1 MTEDFAN
8 SYFKKYG
15 NALTQFPQQFFPLDL
30 IVVIPCFN
38 EPDIGRTIHSLE
50 QCEINSLRVACVVVV
65 NSSEV
70 SPPEVIEQNRKTMAH
85 LTAAGSLL
93 ENKIKLF
100 VVQSEKLP
108 KKHAGV
114 GWARKIGMDWAVAH
128 FSYSGNRNGVIVSLD
143 ADTFVEE
150 NYLTAIW
157 SYFQQ
162 YSKSVAA
169 TIAFE
174 HRIETKDSND
184 QIVNDAIVWYELYMR
199 YYRNALRYVGFPASF
214 YTVGSCFAVRADAYV
229 AQGGMNWRQAGED
242 FYFLHKIATFGEV
255 GEINSTTVFP
265 SDRISDRVPFG
276 TGPVIR
282 KFIEG
287 DRSFC
292 YSYALESFLVLN
304 PFFMRVADFYSF
316 NGDVPV
322 SFFSANNLFQEFLLA
337 NDLVTQ
343 IVELAANCG
352 SCEMFTRRFFHLFN
366 AFIVL
371 KWLNFAADHPD
382 GYPREYLPDSCA
394 KLLALMGVS
403 LTENLHEPKL
413 MLNLFRQVDKDYS
426 NH

>member
-38 EPDIGRTIHSLE
+38 EPDIGKTIHSLE

-184 QIVNDAIVWYELYMR
+184 QIVNDAIVWY
-199 YYRNALRYVGFPASF
+199 
-214 YTVGSCFAVRADAYV
+214 
-229 AQGGMNWRQAGED
+229 
-242 FYFLHKIATFGEV
+242 
-255 GEINSTTVFP
+255 
-265 SDRISDRVPFG
+265 
-276 TGPVIR
+276 
-282 KFIEG
+282 
-287 DRSFC
+287 
-292 YSYALESFLVLN
+292 
-304 PFFMRVADFYSF
+304 
-316 NGDVPV
+316 
-322 SFFSANNLFQEFLLA
+322 
-337 NDLVTQ
+337 DL
-343 IVELAANCG
+343 
-352 SCEMFTRRFFHLFN
+352 
-366 AFIVL
+366 
-371 KWLNFAADHPD
+371 
-382 GYPREYLPDSCA
+382 
-394 KLLALMGVS
+394 
-403 LTENLHEPKL
+403 
-413 MLNLFRQVDKDYS
+413 
-426 NH
+426 